1 MCDIEKKHKPSGNNY
16 IIVKYE
22 SPETTKTQHLT
33 WTLPVYSHQPQL
45 QLKMWLS
52 IKVIRICIKLQ

>member
-16 IIVKYE
+16 NCYE

-33 WTLPVYSHQPQL
+33 WTLPVAIHSQQPQL